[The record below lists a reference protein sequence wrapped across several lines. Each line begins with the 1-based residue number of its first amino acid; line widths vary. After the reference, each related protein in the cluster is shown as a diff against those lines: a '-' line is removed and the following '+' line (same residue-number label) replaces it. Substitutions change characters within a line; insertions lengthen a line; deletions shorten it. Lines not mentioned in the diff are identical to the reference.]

1 MNEKYP
7 EKGFT
12 LLELM
17 ATVAIVGTLST
28 LAMPFYNN
36 YVAKSQVAEGFV
48 LMGPAKNAVAEYCQ
62 NNGVHARDN
71 LEAALPNPSLITGKF
86 VDQVTVANGVIRA
99 RFSNNAHPDLR
110 GKIVSLFPDG
120 CGSAGWSCKTD
131 IQEGRRPAN
140 CLGSEGEQDH
150 YPIDDSR
157 EAFCSFGDGNPM
169 NREVVHASAPEGM
182 TALDAMRLTLRFNGG
197 VTTGLGLRI
206 RHLPGEP
213 RPSGCSSMGGK
224 GGCSGLRRDGSLCG
238 RTTEDNHYAKIFEK
252 HLRNIGFDEDD
263 FSIKVSLPTEGGLIW
278 DAAVHLTYR
287 DTDGATKSESLSVW
301 DEGLKAE
308 GDSLFHMSDSNKRVR
323 ASRCWV
329 KNRREHGWE
338 SRRLVCE

>member
-1 MNEKYP
+1 MTKKYP

-71 LEAALPNPSLITGKF
+71 LEAALPDPTMITGKF
-86 VDQVTVANGVIRA
+86 VDQVTVANGVIQA
-99 RFSNNAHPDLR
+99 RFGNNANPDLH

-120 CGSAGWSCKTD
+120 CGSASWSCKTD

-140 CLGSEGEQDH
+140 CLGSEGQQDH
-150 YPIDDSR
+150 YVIDDSR
-157 EAFCSFGDGNPM
+157 EAFCSFGEGNPM

-213 RPSGCSSMGGK
+213 RRCAVMGIK
-224 GGCSGLRRDGSLCG
+224 GGCSGLRRDGLLCG
-238 RTTEDNHYAKIFEK
+238 RTTEDNHYEKIFEK

-263 FSIKVSLPTEGGLIW
+263 FSIQVSLPAEGGLIW
-278 DAAVHLTYR
+278 DATVHLTYR
-287 DTDGATKSESLSVW
+287 DTDSAMKSESLSVW

-308 GDSLFHMSDSNKRVR
+308 GETLFHGSDSNKRAR

-329 KNRREHGWE
+329 KNVREPGWE
-338 SRRLVCE
+338 QRRLVCE

>member
-1 MNEKYP
+1 MHDQNRQL
-7 EKGFT
+7 GFT
-12 LLELM
+12 LIELM
-17 ATVAIVGTLST
+17 IAIAIAGL
-28 LAMPFYNN
+28 LAALAAPAYQS
-36 YVAKSQVAEGFV
+36 YVARSQSAEAFA
-48 LMGPAKNAVAEYCQ
+48 LMSAAKIAVAEYCAEHGAQ
-62 NNGVHARDN
+62 PIDN
-71 LEAALPNPSLITGKF
+71 TAAALPDPVLINGRF
-86 VDQVTVANGVIRA
+86 VDQVKVTDGVIRA
-99 RFSNNAHPDLR
+99 RFGNNAHPDLQ
-110 GKIVSLFPDG
+110 GNFVSLSPKG
-120 CGSAGWSCKTD
+120 CGLEGWSCKTD
-131 IQEGRRPAN
+131 IQEGRRPSD
-140 CLGSEGEQDH
+140 CMRQHDQQDH

-213 RPSGCSSMGGK
+213 RPSGCAVMGIK
-224 GGCSGLRRDGSLCG
+224 GGCGGLRRDGLLCG
-238 RTTEDNHYAKIFEK
+238 RTTEDNHYAKTFEK
-252 HLRNIGFDEDD
+252 HLRNIGFNEDD

-278 DAAVHLTYR
+278 DATVHLTYR

-301 DEGLKAE
+301 DEGFKAE
-308 GDSLFHMSDSNKRVR
+308 GDSLFHMSDSKKRVR

-329 KNRREHGWE
+329 KNRWEHGWE